1 MKILIITDDYLPKS
15 KKVSAKML
23 HELACEF
30 HKLGHQVCC
39 VTPNNYSDSAHEVIN
54 EIEVFRFK
62 TGAVKN
68 TGKLKRLINELRFS
82 NKVWK
87 LVNKNNLKPD
97 AIVYYSPSIFF
108 GKAVIKLKKHFSIP
122 SYLVLRDFFPQWTID
137 HGIIKQQS
145 LIAKFLRYYECIN
158 YQAASHIGVMS
169 PANLSWF
176 NSYTDKRY
184 IKNCSVLYNWVD
196 IDSLDSIAPNV
207 EFRQKYAL
215 EDKVI
220 FIYGGNIGFA
230 QNMQNVVNLAHK
242 MQSYGQAQFVLIG
255 QGDEY
260 QLVANAIKKFELNN
274 ILLLPGV
281 SQKEYFS
288 IQKIADVGL
297 FSLHKDHKAHNFPG
311 KILGYISQPLPVLG
325 SVNSG
330 NDLMELINKR
340 NAGLVSLTGDDSV
353 LYANAVKLLDKRC
366 RQEYA
371 MNAKRLAK
379 SVFSVESAAER
390 ILDVFV
396 GKKSE
401 N

>member
-1 MKILIITDDYLPKS
+1 MNILIITDDYLPKS

-23 HELACEF
+23 HELACQF
-30 HKLGHQVCC
+30 HKLGHQVFCI
-39 VTPNNYSDSAHEVIN
+39 TPNNYDDSLYEVID
-54 EIEVFRFK
+54 EVEVFRFK

-68 TGKLKRLINELRFS
+68 TGKLRRLINELRFS
-82 NKVWK
+82 KKVWK

-122 SYLVLRDFFPQWTID
+122 SYLVLRDVFPQWTID
-137 HGIIKQQS
+137 HGMIKQQS
-145 LIAKFLRYYECIN
+145 SIAKFLRYYESVN
-158 YQAASHIGVMS
+158 YQAASYIGVMS

-176 NSYTDKRY
+176 NNYTDKRY
-184 IKNCSVLYNWVD
+184 INRCDVLYNWVD
-196 IDSLDSIAPNV
+196 INALDDIAPNI
-207 EFRQKYAL
+207 EFRKKYAL
-215 EDKVI
+215 ESKVI

-230 QNMQNVVNLAHK
+230 QNMQNVVNLAK
-242 MQSYGQAQFVLIG
+242 QMRSYSQAHFVLIG

-260 QLVANAIKKFELNN
+260 ELVADSIKKFELTN

-311 KILGYISQPLPVLG
+311 KILGYISQPLPMLG
-325 SVNSG
+325 SVHLG
-330 NDLMELINKR
+330 NDLMELINES
-340 NAGLVSLTGDDSV
+340 NAGLVSFTGDDSV
-353 LYANAVKLLDKRC
+353 LCANAVKLLDKQC
-366 RQEYA
+366 RQECG

-379 SVFSVESAAER
+379 SIFSVESAAEIIINKLLKLR
-390 ILDVFV
+390 
-396 GKKSE
+396 
-401 N
+401 